1 MKIVR
6 LLEDSEISTTTF
18 YWLLAWSHSHWKNRK
33 ERNMKLLVSALQI
46 CRLMGLQ
53 KLSCLLCLI
62 ENSYLNVILSFDCAA
77 TNRDLNVIPSLVFT
91 DFSGFCEWNVG
102 LLMGCYS
109 SKPEKKT
116 PGYEDPTV
124 LAAET
129 PCKHALS
136 PLYSFA
142 L

>member
-1 MKIVR
+1 MVGSVYNNIRR
-6 LLEDSEISTTTF
+6 LLGYWKILKFPQLLFIDSLFGPTAIGKIE
-18 YWLLAWSHSHWKNRK
+18 KK
-33 ERNMKLLVSALQI
+33 ERWNCWCLHYKI

-53 KLSCLLCLI
+53 KLCCLLCLI

-109 SKPEKKT
+109 SKPEKKNSWVWGPYCSCCRNT
-116 PGYEDPTV
+116 
-124 LAAET
+124 L
-129 PCKHALS
+129 
-136 PLYSFA
+136 
-142 L
+142 